1 MKNFFISYNKHD
13 LGWAEWIAWTL
24 EENKFSV
31 VIQAWDF
38 VGNWVMQ
45 MDNAMRET
53 ERTVAVV
60 SRHYLQA
67 EFTQSEWANAFRKDP
82 TGSKDL
88 LIPIRVE
95 PVELQGVLAQIS
107 WIDFTGK
114 SEPEARDLLV
124 KRASGL
130 RGKPSTP
137 RLFPT
142 GSSAQE
148 EPRRSIAKQPVYP
161 AATEDQK
168 QYLRARDAIIRWR
181 GLYGSKL
188 DKLRGFGLLARE
200 WSNKL
205 PGELGE
211 EGVEM
216 IRLAARAA
224 HDFHAINVQELE
236 FARPYGLDVHPT
248 VFWGNATS
256 DVITTAQLVEVDFE
270 TGAQVNA
277 IRVQRGMSP
286 YYPASRINA
295 YGFEMIAR
303 VLESAG
309 ELARY
314 NPDALP
320 RGYLKSGPAPNQ
332 VEHEVHFNELTTY
345 RALLLTRTDNDPR
358 LHLTSVLTGVE
369 AIGSFSARKLALQVL
384 CAQRNSQGSL
394 DLVAHDWQHLYFWQ
408 SPSPQPIME
417 FPVAHMIEDAC
428 FLSRDPGSPVGTV
441 TSRGDVATFAPDGNT
456 RELYTSDETVSLRSA
471 RIWVDPDEDGS
482 WYALTL
488 TQDWALSSAHG
499 GAPIVATNDAL
510 IDDSAC
516 PAKGESWGFL
526 TKHRRM
532 EIAKLNGLPCVILT
546 RQADWGM
553 AVFFLD
559 PRTLV
564 SLRRPLVIH
573 EFVSEVTIA
582 AGRWLVAALLKNGNE
597 PKHRLMAWDLDADSD
612 EPIGRW
618 FEQSGD
624 VYHVIVIA
632 EKADSF
638 STLQVFRTLD
648 LYPVKNYFQLVR
660 FDWPS
665 GQVTPLQR
673 FDDLR
678 IWPVELELD
687 R

>member
-1 MKNFFISYNKHD
+1 VKDFFISYNKHD

-38 VGNWVMQ
+38 VGNWIMQ
-45 MDNAMRET
+45 MDHAMRET

-67 EFTQSEWANAFRKDP
+67 EFTQSEWANAFVKDP

-95 PVELQGVLAQIS
+95 PVELQGLLAQIS

-124 KRASGL
+124 NRARGL

-137 RLFPT
+137 RQYPT
-142 GSSAQE
+142 GSPAPE

-161 AATEDQK
+161 AATEDQQ

-200 WSNKL
+200 WSKKL

-216 IRLAARAA
+216 IRLAARVA
-224 HDFHAINVQELE
+224 HDFYAINVQELE

-256 DVITTAQLVEVDFE
+256 DVTTTAQLVEADLQR
-270 TGAQVNA
+270 GAQVNA
-277 IRVQRGMSP
+277 IRVQQGMRP
-286 YYPASRINA
+286 YYLASRINA

-303 VLESAG
+303 VLESAS

-314 NPDALP
+314 NPDSLP
-320 RGYLKSGPAPNQ
+320 RGYLKSGAVPNLG
-332 VEHEVHFNELTTY
+332 EHEVHFNDLTTY

-358 LHLTSVLTGVE
+358 LHLTSAVAGVE
-369 AIGSFSARKLALQVL
+369 VIGSFSARKLALQVL
-384 CAQRNSQGSL
+384 CAQRNRHGSL
-394 DLVAHDWQHLYFWQ
+394 DLVAHDWEHLYFWQ
-408 SPSPQPIME
+408 TPSPQPIME
-417 FPVAHMIEDAC
+417 FPVAQMIEDAC
-428 FLSRDPGSPVGTV
+428 FLSREPGSPVGLIT
-441 TSRGDVATFAPDGNT
+441 TRGDVETFAPDGNIT
-456 RELYTSDETVSLRSA
+456 QLYTSDESASVRSA

-482 WYALTL
+482 WCAITL
-488 TQDWALSSAHG
+488 TQDWRLSSG
-499 GAPIVATNDAL
+499 NRGVPTITVEEAL
-510 IDDSAC
+510 WDSAFS
-516 PAKGESWGFL
+516 AAGENWGVGS
-526 TKHRRM
+526 KHRPM
-532 EIAKLNGLPCVILT
+532 GFGKLNGLSCVIVS
-546 RQADWGM
+546 RAADWGLGIC
-553 AVFFLD
+553 FLD
-559 PRTLV
+559 PGTLV

-582 AGRWLVAALLKNGNE
+582 AGRWLVAALLKDGNE
-597 PKHRLMAWDLDADSD
+597 PKHRLMVWDLDSDSD
-612 EPIGRW
+612 EPVGRW

-624 VYHVIVIA
+624 VYHVIVTA

-638 STLQVFRTLD
+638 STLQVFRTLE

-665 GQVTPLQR
+665 GQVTLLQR

-678 IWPVELELD
+678 IWPVELGLD